1 MTNDL
6 RFVRLAVL
14 LALTGCF
21 TSADGNSPSG
31 DDVQAGDDTGAVTG
45 DDTGEASDDT
55 GTAVDDTGT
64 GSDDTGA
71 VTVDKDVLTLEDA
84 NGLALTESL
93 QLGVMNV
100 AAGTNLTFD
109 WSKITTDIMGRQTP
123 MLDRAYVQLTEL
135 HMDSVSDIEAA
146 LLDGPMT
153 AEDVGFAYAFNANGQ
168 LTTQLDSLYS
178 LLNMVDP
185 KTAMTPDSGLW
196 LLSVEDNFATTYALT
211 VLDPSDGGVSTVDMS
226 AARSTVTASG
236 SFTGRAP
243 AVSAAVPTAIDWGHL
258 THTAAGADWLDWQVD
273 TVVVAQY
280 HGEPV
285 ESVANRI
292 ATGDLF
298 PIDSWTAPT
307 YGASSLL
314 DVSLLQGA
322 VPFPGFSASEI
333 WTVTLYCST
342 CLVAQPM
349 YSAVIQVQ

>member
-6 RFVRLAVL
+6 RHVRLAVL

-21 TSADGNSPSG
+21 GSVDGNAPSG
-31 DDVQAGDDTGAVTG
+31 DDEQGAGDTGAVTA
-45 DDTGEASDDT
+45 DDTGSGGDDS
-55 GTAVDDTGT
+55 GAVT
-64 GSDDTGA
+64 DDTGA
-71 VTVDKDVLTLEDA
+71 AADDTGAATVDKDVLTLDDA
-84 NGLALTESL
+84 NGLTLTESV

-135 HMDSVSDIEAA
+135 HMDSVDDVEAA

-168 LTTQLDSLYS
+168 LTTQLDSMYS

-185 KTAMTPDSGLW
+185 ETAMTPESGLW
-196 LLSVEDNFATTYALT
+196 LLSVQDNFSTTYALT
-211 VLDPSDGGVSTVDMS
+211 VLDLSHGGVSTVDMS
-226 AARSTVTASG
+226 AAPSSVTATG

-243 AVSAAVPTAIDWGHL
+243 AVSATVPTAIDWGHL
-258 THTAAGADWLDWQVD
+258 THTAAGTPWLDWQVD

-314 DVSLLQGA
+314 DLSLLQGA
-322 VPFPGFSASEI
+322 TPFPGFSASEI

-342 CLVAQPM
+342 CLVAEPM